1 MASNHQKEDLIF
13 LINNYFEIYQISE
26 RSFIGKLREP
36 WEINL
41 RNLKMALESY
51 SYIPFFSKKKNFH
64 ILTLAERIYKEEK
77 KEKHWLN
84 LVLFLLTLFTTLL
97 VGSFHQ
103 GGNPF
108 LKISDI
114 FLGIPFS
121 FSLLAILGSHELGHY
136 FVAKREKVS
145 VSLPY
150 FLPVPHPL
158 IGTMGAFIKMRSII
172 PSKKSLIRVGIA
184 GPLIGFL
191 IALPITYFG
200 LKLSK
205 VIRLDEIRYGLS
217 LGNSIIFSLLTKI
230 VFKDIP
236 QGFDI
241 LLHPMAFAGWLGF
254 FVTSLNL
261 IPLGQ
266 LDGGH
271 IAYALFGHLKIPI
284 IVILGIL
291 LYLSRYWVG
300 WLFWVIIVSLLSLR
314 HPPAQD
320 EITPLTKKDI
330 FLAVVALIILLLTF
344 SPKPFGTM

>member
-1 MASNHQKEDLIF
+1 MAFDYSKENLLF
-13 LINNYFEIYQISE
+13 LINNYFEIYQVSE
-26 RSFIGKLREP
+26 KTFVGKLREP

-41 RNLKMALESY
+41 RNLKMALEPY
-51 SYIPFFSKKKNFH
+51 GYIPFFSKRKNFH
-64 ILTLAERIYKEEK
+64 ILTLAEKIYKEEK
-77 KEKHWLN
+77 KENYWIN
-84 LVLFLLTLFTTLL
+84 LILFLLTLLTTLL

-108 LKISDI
+108 LRITDI

-136 FVAKREKVS
+136 FIAKREKVS

-158 IGTMGAFIKMRSII
+158 IGTMGAFIKMRSIV

-191 IALPITYFG
+191 VALPITYFG

-205 VIRLDEIRYGLS
+205 IIKLEEIRYGLS
-217 LGNSIIFSLLTKI
+217 LGNSIIFSALTKI
-230 VFKDIP
+230 VFKNIP

-254 FVTSLNL
+254 FVTALNL

-271 IAYALFGHLKIPI
+271 IAYALFGRFKVFI
-284 IVILGIL
+284 IVVLGIL
-291 LYLSRYWVG
+291 IYLSRYWLG
-300 WLFWVIIVSLLSLR
+300 WLFWVIIVSLLSLK
-314 HPPAQD
+314 HPPVQD

-330 FLAVVALIILLLTF
+330 LLATLALIILLLTF
-344 SPKPFGTM
+344 PPKPFGTM

>member
-1 MASNHQKEDLIF
+1 MAFDYQKENLLS
-13 LINNYFEIYQISE
+13 LINNYFEIYQFSE
-26 RSFIGKLREP
+26 RNFIGRLREP

-41 RNLKMALESY
+41 KNLKNVLESY
-51 SYIPFFSKKKNFH
+51 GYMPFFSKKKNFH
-64 ILTLAERIYKEEK
+64 ILTLAEKIYKEEK
-77 KEKHWLN
+77 KENYWIN
-84 LVLFLLTLFTTLL
+84 LILFILTLFTTLI

-108 LKISDI
+108 SRISDI
-114 FLGIPFS
+114 FLGVPFS

-136 FVAKREKVS
+136 FTAKRENVS

-184 GPLIGFL
+184 GPLTGFL
-191 IALPITYFG
+191 VALPITYLG
-200 LKLSK
+200 LRFSK
-205 VIRLDEIRYGLS
+205 IIKTDEIRYGLS
-217 LGNSIIFSLLTKI
+217 LGNSIIFSTLTKI

-236 QGFDI
+236 KGFDV

-254 FVTSLNL
+254 FVTALNL

-271 IAYALFGHLKIPI
+271 IAYAIFGRLKIFI
-284 IVILGIL
+284 IAVLGIL
-291 LYLSRYWVG
+291 IYLSRYWPG

-314 HPPAQD
+314 HPPVQD

-330 FLAVVALIILLLTF
+330 FWAILALIILLLTF
-344 SPKPFGTM
+344 PPKPFGGI